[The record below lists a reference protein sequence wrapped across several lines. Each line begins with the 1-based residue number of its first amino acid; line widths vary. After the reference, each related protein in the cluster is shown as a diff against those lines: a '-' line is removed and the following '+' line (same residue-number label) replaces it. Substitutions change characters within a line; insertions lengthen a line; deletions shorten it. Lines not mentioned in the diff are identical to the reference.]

1 MQIMTHIMRE
11 FKMHLINDGIENK
24 VVFSGNSDK
33 KLVIDNHTKTYPIYK
48 IRLDQLYYNDQN
60 DRIATWIAQY
70 KTEHNIISLD
80 PENREDYNSLIHN
93 FITESNRDAI
103 RKTENNIALVGQQEC
118 GVVLSDGRIID
129 GNRRF
134 TCLRNIERST
144 GKTQYFDAVILD
156 HSIENNAKQ
165 IKMLELML
173 QHGVDEKV
181 GYNPIERL
189 VGVYTD
195 IIDRKLLSVRE
206 YADSVNQT
214 ESEIQLEVEKAKLM
228 VEFLEFIN
236 APKQFH
242 LARHFNLVDPMK
254 ELYTMLKKIKDDD
267 RREDLKLAVFSQ
279 FLMQPFGDTT
289 RHARKIKKIASNDKF
304 IDEFLE
310 EQMPIVEKVC
320 DELQKYPK
328 VSNREINVIRSN
340 EKLKKDFLHSTD
352 KFVNKVDGDTTRNQP
367 IKQAEKA
374 YDSLDLIDTNILRK
388 LNQDQKEE
396 LIDKLNSIV
405 KAVDSLRSNINVE

>member
-1 MQIMTHIMRE
+1 MNLL
-11 FKMHLINDGIENK
+11 KDGIDNN
-24 VVFSGNSDK
+24 VVVSCDSDK
-33 KLVIDNHTKTYPIYK
+33 KLVIDNITRTYPIYK

-70 KTEHNIISLD
+70 KTENNVSRLD
-80 PENREDYNSLIHN
+80 LENRVDYNDLIHN
-93 FITESNRDAI
+93 FITDSNRDAI
-103 RKTENNIALVGQQEC
+103 RKTQNNIALVGQQEC

-129 GNRRF
+129 GNRRY
-134 TCLRNIERST
+134 TCLRNIERDT

-195 IIDRKLLSVRE
+195 IIDRGLLTVRE
-206 YADSVNQT
+206 YADSVNQS
-214 ESEIQLEVEKAKLM
+214 ESDIQLEVEKAKLM

-254 ELYTMLKKIKDDD
+254 ELYTMLKKIRDEDKK
-267 RREDLKLAVFSQ
+267 EDLKLAVFSQ

-289 RHARKIKKIASNDKF
+289 RHARKIKKIASNNKF
-304 IDEFLE
+304 FDEFLD
-310 EQMPIVEKVC
+310 EQMPFVEKVC
-320 DELQKYPK
+320 DELQKFPK
-328 VSNREINVIRSN
+328 VSNKEINMIRSN
-340 EKLKKDFLHSTD
+340 ENLKKNFLHSTD

-374 YDSLDLIDTNILRK
+374 FDSLDLIDSNILSK
-388 LNQDQKEE
+388 LSHDQKEE
-396 LIDKLNSIV
+396 LLEKLNSIV
-405 KAVDSLRSNINVE
+405 KAVDLLRSTLNDE